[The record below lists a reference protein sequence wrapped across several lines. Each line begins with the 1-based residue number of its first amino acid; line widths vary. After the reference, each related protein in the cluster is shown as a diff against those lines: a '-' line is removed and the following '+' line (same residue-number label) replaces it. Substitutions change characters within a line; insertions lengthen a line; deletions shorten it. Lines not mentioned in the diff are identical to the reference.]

1 MKMLVSDQSAETR
14 SALVVPAIFVATIF
28 LSAAL
33 LFFVQPLFT
42 KIVLPMIGG
51 SPGVWTTAMLFF
63 QTVLIAGY
71 LYAHLLTRRLNVRG
85 QVWVH
90 LALWGAALY
99 CLPLGIPG
107 DWRFDPSGSPAW
119 QTLLIF
125 AAGVGLPF
133 FALSANAPLIQHW
146 YGQSGGPSANDPYF
160 LYGASNLGSLVA
172 LLGFPLVAEP
182 LLGASRIGFVRATGF
197 IALGGFLLASGLA
210 ARRPAPAR
218 PLDPR
223 GTDRPGARRLA
234 YWAFLAFI
242 PSSLMLCVTTKISI
256 DFGAFPLIW
265 VVPLALYLA
274 SFTLAFSNRRPILG
288 SRTGTWLTGIVLAAM
303 LVLFLR
309 LGGEYLTWPGIAVLV
324 LGFFIVAVFAHR
336 KLYAARPERTHLTTF
351 YLTMSVGGALGG
363 LFNSIIAPAL
373 FSGLYEPVVTT
384 LLAFA
389 LLIAADRR
397 NGGPFG
403 GLLRGVLFG
412 VMGALPAIAVTHGL
426 APGNWQALVIFLM
439 LGGVLAVQVLR
450 RNAWACYGLAA
461 TLFLTAV
468 YQAPDGSVFRD
479 RSFFG
484 THVIFE
490 KQGMRLYGNGTT
502 IHGAQRLSDADAP
515 KPEPLF
521 YYHPNGPMAQV
532 LTSARGHAA
541 RDIGIVGLGVGSLA
555 CYRQPG
561 QTWQFYEIDGLVD
574 KVARTAKYFRFLSS
588 CTPDAPT
595 HLGDARVVLSS
606 QSIRYDVLVIDA
618 YSSDSVPVHL
628 TTREAIQLYMDRLAP
643 GGLLVFHIS
652 NRYYAIDRPLARTAT
667 DLGLTARIQ
676 RYGGHV
682 AQDPGGTP
690 SDGVILARHP
700 DALGDLAGDPRWQ
713 ALESDDGRLWTDD
726 YADLLSILK

>member
-1 MKMLVSDQSAETR
+1 MKLLVSDQSAETR
-14 SALVVPAIFVATIF
+14 PALLVPAVFIATIF

-63 QTVLIAGY
+63 QTVLIGGY
-71 LYAHLLTRRLNVRG
+71 LYAHLLTRRLGLRS

-90 LALWGAALY
+90 LTLWAAALY
-99 CLPLGIPG
+99 CLPLGVAG

-125 AAGVGLPF
+125 ATGVGLPF

-146 YGQSGGPSANDPYF
+146 YGQSGGPSAEDPYF
-160 LYGASNLGSLVA
+160 LYGASNFGSLVA

-182 LLGASRIGFVRATGF
+182 LLGASRIGIVWAAGF
-197 IALGGFLLASGLA
+197 IALGGFLLASGFA
-210 ARRPAPAR
+210 ARRPVSQQPSGAGVTGR
-218 PLDPR
+218 PK
-223 GTDRPGARRLA
+223 ARRLA
-234 YWAFLAFI
+234 YWAFLAFV

-256 DFGAFPLIW
+256 DVGAFPLIW

-274 SFTLAFSNRRPILG
+274 SFTLAFSGRRMIG
-288 SRTGTWLTGIVLAAM
+288 GGAGRWMTAGVLAAM
-303 LVLFLR
+303 LALFLG

-324 LGFFIVAVFAHR
+324 LGFFIVAIFAHR
-336 KLYAARPERTHLTTF
+336 KLYATRPERKHLTTF

-389 LLIAADRR
+389 LLISPDRVR
-397 NGGPFG
+397 RGRSG
-403 GLLRGVLFG
+403 GLLRGALFG
-412 VMGALPAIAVTHGL
+412 VLAVLPAIAVTHLL

-439 LGGVLAVQVLR
+439 LGGVLAFQVLR
-450 RNAWACYGLAA
+450 SDTWASYGLAV
-461 TLFLTAV
+461 TLFLTAAH
-468 YQAPDGSVFRD
+468 QAPDDSVFRD

-484 THVIFE
+484 THVVFE

-515 KPEPLF
+515 RPEPLF

-532 LTSARGHAA
+532 LTSARGHSA
-541 RDIGIVGLGVGSLA
+541 RDVGIVGLGVGSLA

-561 QTWQFYEIDGLVD
+561 QTWQFYEIDSLVD
-574 KVARTAKYFRFLSS
+574 QVARTADYFRFLSS

-595 HLGDARVVLSS
+595 HLGDARVVLAA
-606 QSIRYDVLVIDA
+606 QKMRYDILVIDA

-628 TTREAIQLYMDRLAP
+628 TTREAIQLYMNRLAP
-643 GGLLVFHIS
+643 DGVLVFHIS
-652 NRYYAIDRPLARTAT
+652 NRYYAIDRPLARTAA

-676 RYGGHV
+676 TYGGHV
-682 AQDPGGTP
+682 GRDPGDTP
-690 SDGVILARHP
+690 SDVVILARQP
-700 DALGDLAGDPRWQ
+700 GALGDLAADPRWRV
-713 ALESDDGRLWTDD
+713 LNSDGGRLWTDD